1 MLWGACLEYK
11 HETGPAIPEIATHLS
26 GARND
31 GKGREMASIESVKA
45 REILDSRGN
54 PTIEVEVVLVDGTA
68 GVSSVPSGASTG
80 KYEALELRD
89 GDKSRYGGLGVLK
102 AIKHINGEIASTIV
116 GMSALEQAAIDQRLI
131 ELDGTA
137 NKARL
142 GANALLGTSLAVA
155 KAGASFRGIPLYR
168 YLGGARANLL
178 PVPMLNI
185 LNGGKHALGSTDFQE
200 FMIMPVGAAN
210 FNKALQISS
219 EVYHSLLKVLGDK
232 GLSTNV
238 GDEGGFA
245 PRLPSNKDA
254 LELILAAIDMAGYKA
269 GQDLFIALDPAA
281 STFYQGG
288 KHHSAHGKYVL
299 SQEGVTLSSTEMIDF
314 YVKLASDYPVV
325 SIEDGLAED
334 DWASWSLL
342 TAQLGKQTQ
351 IVGDDLYATNMERLE
366 KGIAQKASNSI
377 LIKPNQ
383 IGTLSETLAVTKR
396 AQQAGWTTI
405 ISHRSGETEDTTIA
419 DLAVASNAGLIK
431 AGAPCRSERLAKYN
445 RLLRIEEEL
454 RGTAQYP
461 GKKALYNL
469 ERIK

>member
-1 MLWGACLEYK
+1 
-11 HETGPAIPEIATHLS
+11 
-26 GARND
+26 
-31 GKGREMASIESVKA
+31 MASIERVKA

-54 PTIEVEVVLVDGTA
+54 PTIEVEVVLVDGTI
-68 GVSSVPSGASTG
+68 GVASVPSGASTG
-80 KYEALELRD
+80 KYEAVELRD
-89 GDKSRYGGLGVLK
+89 GDRSRYVGLGVLK
-102 AIKHINGEIASTIV
+102 AIEHVNTEIASAIT

-142 GANALLGTSLAVA
+142 GANAILGTSLAVA
-155 KAGASFRGIPLYR
+155 KAGASFRRIPLYR

-185 LNGGKHALGSTDFQE
+185 LNGGKHARGSTDFQE

-219 EVYHSLLKVLGDK
+219 EVYHHLRKVLEDK
-232 GLSTNV
+232 GLNTNV

-254 LELILAAIDMAGYKA
+254 LELILAAIDLAGYKA

-281 STFYQGG
+281 STFYQ
-288 KHHSAHGKYVL
+288 HGKYVL
-299 SQEGVTLSSTEMIDF
+299 SREGVTIDAPEMIEY
-314 YVKLASDYPVV
+314 YVKLTSDYPVI

-334 DWASWSLL
+334 DWASWSSL

-351 IVGDDLYATNMERLE
+351 IVGDDLYATNIERLE

-383 IGTLSETLAVTKR
+383 IGTLSETMAVIKK

-419 DLAVASNAGLIK
+419 DLAVASNAGFIK

-445 RLLRIEEEL
+445 RLLRIEEEV
-454 RGTAQYP
+454 REAAQYP
-461 GKKALYNL
+461 GKRALYNL
-469 ERIK
+469 ERMK

>member
-1 MLWGACLEYK
+1 M
-11 HETGPAIPEIATHLS
+11 ETT
-26 GARND
+26 
-31 GKGREMASIESVKA
+31 SIKSVKA

-54 PTIEVEVVLVDGTA
+54 PTVEVEVVLADGTA
-68 GVSSVPSGASTG
+68 GVAAVPSGASTG
-80 KYEALELRD
+80 KHEAVELRD

-102 AIKHINGEIASTIV
+102 AVEHVNGEIASTIA
-116 GMSALEQAAIDQRLI
+116 GMSALEQTSIDQRLI

-142 GANALLGTSLAVA
+142 GANAILGTSLAVA
-155 KAGASFRGIPLYR
+155 KAGARFRGIPLYR
-168 YLGGARANLL
+168 YLGEARANLL

-210 FNKALQISS
+210 FHKAMQISS
-219 EVYHSLLKVLGDK
+219 EVYHSLHKVLADK
-232 GLSTNV
+232 RLNTNV

-245 PRLPSNKDA
+245 PQFPSNKHA
-254 LELILAAIDMAGYKA
+254 LESILAAIDMAGYKA
-269 GQDLFIALDPAA
+269 GQDLFLALDPAA
-281 STFYQGG
+281 STFYRD
-288 KHHSAHGKYVL
+288 GKYVL
-299 SQEGVTLSSTEMIDF
+299 SQEGVTLSSTEMIDY
-314 YVKLASDYPVV
+314 YVKLTADYPVI

-334 DWASWSLL
+334 DWANWSLL
-342 TAQLGKQTQ
+342 TARLGKQIQ
-351 IVGDDLYATNMERLE
+351 FVGDDLYATNMGRLE

-377 LIKPNQ
+377 LIKVNQ
-383 IGTLSETLAVTKR
+383 IGTLSETLAVIKR

-445 RLLRIEEEL
+445 RLLKIEDEL

-461 GKKALYNL
+461 GKRALYNL

>member
-1 MLWGACLEYK
+1 MPWGARLEYK
-11 HETGPAIPEIATHLS
+11 QGPSSATPEIATHLS
-26 GARND
+26 GALNA

-68 GVSSVPSGASTG
+68 GVASVPSGASTG
-80 KYEALELRD
+80 KYEAVELRD
-89 GDKSRYGGLGVLK
+89 GDKNRYRGLGVLK
-102 AIKHINGEIASTIV
+102 AIEHVNGEIASAV
-116 GMSALEQAAIDQRLI
+116 AGMSALEQAAIDQRLI

-142 GANALLGTSLAVA
+142 GANALLATSLAVA
-155 KAGASFRGIPLYR
+155 KAGASFQGIPLYR
-168 YLGGARANLL
+168 YLGGTRANLL

-185 LNGGKHALGSTDFQE
+185 LNGGKHAPGSTDFQE

-210 FNKALQISS
+210 FNKAMQMSS
-219 EVYHSLLKVLGDK
+219 EVYHSLRKVLEDK
-232 GLSTNV
+232 RLSTNV

-281 STFYQGG
+281 STFYQD
-288 KHHSAHGKYVL
+288 GKYVL
-299 SQEGVTLSSTEMIDF
+299 SQEGVTLSSTEMIDY
-314 YVKLASDYPVV
+314 YVKLASDYPVI

-342 TAQLGKQTQ
+342 TAQLGKQIQ
-351 IVGDDLYATNMERLE
+351 LVGDDLYATNMERLE
-366 KGIAQKASNSI
+366 NGIAQKASNSI

-383 IGTLSETLAVTKR
+383 IGTLSETLAVIKR
-396 AQQAGWTTI
+396 AQQARWTTI

-431 AGAPCRSERLAKYN
+431 TGAPCRSERLAKYN

-454 RGTAQYP
+454 RGNAQYP
-461 GKKALYNL
+461 GKRALYNL